1 MEVRINREIRDY
13 SEKLALGLT
22 LREAVFSGL
31 AVVASGGTYFV
42 LSGSLHMEIVS
53 WVCVAAAAPFVFLG
67 FFKYHELSA
76 ERIVM
81 KIMEERRGSRCLTF
95 AASDIYAG
103 IKKREKKGNE
113 IKDSKGHRR
122 RAKRRKKGI

>member
-31 AVVASGGTYFV
+31 AVAASGGTYFV
-42 LSGSLHMEIVS
+42 FSGSLHMEIVS

-76 ERIVM
+76 ERFVM
-81 KIMEERRGSRCLTF
+81 KIMEERRGSMYLTF
-95 AASDIYAG
+95 AASDIYG
-103 IKKREKKGNE
+103 KLKKREKKGNE
-113 IKDSKGHRR
+113 IKDSKGNRR

>member
-22 LREAVFSGL
+22 LREAIFSGL
-31 AVVASGGTYFV
+31 AVAASGGTYFV

-76 ERIVM
+76 ERIVL
-81 KIMEERRGSRCLTF
+81 KIIRERGGSRCLTF

-113 IKDSKGHRR
+113 IKNSKGRIS
-122 RAKRRKKGI
+122 RAKRKKK